1 MVKLINFSGLLFFGF
16 FLSGLEGHAAPTP
29 APASTRPASPQD
41 IAIVLPPTPDPQLRI
56 PMTGELFPE
65 SWWNTSLRLYETTTV
80 GSAVSTENSLK
91 DWQLVSLRFAPC
103 QPLIPYLTPVNDSF
117 CAAEIRLVWQPF
129 LYARLSQWT
138 YEGDDRAY
146 HVTYRLRGTHALTPS
161 DRTKYLDLQK
171 NPNPTP
177 TQVTLYESLHQ
188 KVVAK
193 TLGDLKNLA
202 TVIPADEL
210 QARLEFQ
217 TTNLGKQFRD
227 QLAAFLRQEAVQNQV
242 AEVTGFSLPEG
253 RDPPLLDDWVF
264 VAFAPTQAG
273 EHLDPKNILLK
284 STHDGR
290 VLIDFGPATSVS
302 MHQDDTRIFE
312 MMSQLGEADQKEV
325 ATHTILNFIEKR
337 TKRALIA
344 DSQAV
349 QVPHTTC
356 GSCHKLNAQPF
367 DFHNLSYFKNHN
379 VTISPR
385 VHQDVR
391 RDLQWL
397 KSRGLTP

>member
-1 MVKLINFSGLLFFGF
+1 VSKLINFRDLLFLGIV
-16 FLSGLEGHAAPTP
+16 LASLEGRATPSPIRPT
-29 APASTRPASPQD
+29 SPQD
-41 IAIVLPPTPDPQLRI
+41 IAIILPPTPDPQRRI
-56 PMTGELFPE
+56 SMGGTLFPE
-65 SWWNTSLRLYETTTV
+65 AWWNASLKLYETTTV
-80 GSAVSTENSLK
+80 GTAVSSENSLK

-103 QPLIPYLTPVNDSF
+103 QPLFPYLTPVNEFF

-138 YEGDDRAY
+138 YEGDDRAF
-146 HVTYRLRGTHALTPS
+146 HVTYRLKGTHALTS
-161 DRTKYLDLQK
+161 EEAKKYLDLQK
-171 NPNPTP
+171 NPNPTA
-177 TQVTLYESLHQ
+177 TQVALYDFLHQ

-202 TVIPADEL
+202 AVPPANDL

-217 TTNLGKQFRD
+217 SSDLGKQFRD
-227 QLAAFLRQEAVQNQV
+227 QLAHFLSQQAVPNQV

-264 VAFAPTQAG
+264 VAFAPAQDG
-273 EHLDPKNILLK
+273 QHLDPKNILLK

-290 VLIDFGPATSVS
+290 VLLDFGPATSVS
-302 MHQDDTRIFE
+302 MHQDDTRIFD

-325 ATHTILNFIEKR
+325 ENHTILNFKEKR
-337 TKRALIA
+337 TKRSLIA
-344 DSQAV
+344 DSKSV
-349 QVPHTTC
+349 HVSHTTC

-367 DFHNLSYFKNHN
+367 DFHNLSYFKAHE

-397 KSRGLTP
+397 KSRELTQ